1 MIEMTITDF
10 AKNLKSAFDMIEF
23 KGEEIV
29 LIRNRHKIARII
41 PGTPHMTALE
51 ALSDLYRTLPD
62 EAAES
67 WLNDSKTTATLDEI
81 RDPWE

>member
-1 MIEMTITDF
+1 
-10 AKNLKSAFDMIEF
+10 MIEF

-29 LIRNRHKIARII
+29 ILRNRHKIARII

-51 ALSDLYRTLPD
+51 TLADLYRTLPD
-62 EAAES
+62 EAAGT
-67 WLNDSKTTATLDEI
+67 WLSDSKTPGTLDEM